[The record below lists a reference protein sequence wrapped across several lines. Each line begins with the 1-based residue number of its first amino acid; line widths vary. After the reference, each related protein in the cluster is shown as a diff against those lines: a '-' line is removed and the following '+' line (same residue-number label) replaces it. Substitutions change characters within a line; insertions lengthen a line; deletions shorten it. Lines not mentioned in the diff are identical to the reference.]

1 MFKSAPGVQ
10 RPLLYVVAAVIAV
23 ALAVPLAVSSGQI
36 KSGGIFDEC
45 YEEPCDGA
53 ALLARAD

>member
-10 RPLLYVVAAVIAV
+10 RPLLYVVAAVIAA